1 LAAERPLM
9 RLKLYERYLMRES
22 FAAIALVLAAFLAL
36 FSFFDLI
43 NELKSIGRGG
53 YQFIHAVIFVL
64 LSLPGRVYELMP
76 IAALIGSLYSL
87 STLARHSEITVLR
100 ASGLATRELLMTLF
114 KVAGVLAALTLVIGE
129 AVMPF
134 SERAAQELRTRAM
147 ANVIAQQGFTTGL
160 WVKDGRSFI
169 NIRTATP
176 DARLVGVRIY
186 KFNEAN
192 ALESVTDAKEG
203 EFMPPDHWKLTG
215 VVSMILEGDSARVE
229 NRESMEWQSA
239 VNPDLLSVL
248 MVAPDRM
255 SLYGLFNYTR
265 HLYENKQKTERYEIA
280 IWKKLIYPLAALVMV
295 ALALPFGYSYNRVG
309 GVSLKIFGGVMVG
322 IFFHM
327 LNGLFSSLGVINSWP
342 PFASAATPSAL
353 FLLAAM
359 GMLWWVERR

>member
-1 LAAERPLM
+1 M
-9 RLKLYERYLMRES
+9 GLKLYERYLMRES
-22 FAAIALVLAAFLAL
+22 FAAIFLVLAAFLAL

-43 NELKSIGRGG
+43 NEMRNIGKGG
-53 YQFIHAVIFVL
+53 YQLAHAVIFVL
-64 LSLPGRVYELMP
+64 LSLPGRVYELIP
-76 IAALIGSLYSL
+76 IAALIGSLYAL

-100 ASGLATRELLMTLF
+100 ASGLATRQLLMTLF
-114 KVAGVLAALTLVIGE
+114 KVAGILAVLTLFIGE
-129 AVMPF
+129 GVMPF
-134 SERAAQELRTRAM
+134 SERAAQELRTRATS
-147 ANVIAQQGFTTGL
+147 NIIAQQGFDTGL

-176 DARLVGVRIY
+176 DARLMGVRIY
-186 KFNEAN
+186 KFDAAN

-203 EFMPPDHWKLTG
+203 DFMPPDRWQLTG
-215 VVSMILEGDSARVE
+215 VSSLVLQGESARVE
-229 NRESMEWQSA
+229 KHESMEWQSA

-248 MVAPDRM
+248 MVAPERM
-255 SLYGLFNYTR
+255 SLYGLYNYTR
-265 HLYENKQKTERYEIA
+265 HLVENKQKAERYEIA

-322 IFFHM
+322 ILFHM

-342 PFASAATPSAL
+342 PLASAAMPSAL